1 MKGNNI
7 SSNGKVNL
15 NEYYNIIV
23 TGDISMDWNIVCAN
37 PPSQRISSWSSQ
49 RRAYTHLQHG
59 GALML
64 AAILERLAEYPGAL
78 PSKNIRISK
87 PTIPEGKVTPSD
99 LHYNHSYSL
108 WSKFQSGSNRAW
120 RVKEYLGFDRSSV
133 LSSIYSSSNFTGADT
148 PNMVIINDAN
158 LGFRDNPDY
167 WQDILAKIDDS
178 TKIIYKMH
186 RPLGTGPL
194 FDQLMAEHAC
204 KTMIL
209 ITVDD
214 LRQAEAQISQG
225 LSWERTA
232 QDVFWELTY
241 NPKINNLSNC
251 YALILSFNNDGAV
264 LITKKVAESEV
275 PVSKI
280 DARLLFDPLSIE
292 GSWQKTYPGGII
304 GSTSCLA
311 SSLAYQC
318 LISPTSPDLESGIKS
333 GLMAMRE
340 LHLHG
345 YDEIVSDSITCL
357 ELPFNKVSSAIV
369 NASDTFAS
377 VSIANP
383 SSQVYISSNHNESN
397 NDYSGWW
404 TILHDRYKKNL
415 DQVARRI
422 VREGPEAVLKD
433 VPQGKFGQMLRVDRR
448 EIEDFRSIQ
457 SLLLEYLNQQQ
468 HKRPFSIAV
477 FGSPGSG
484 KSFGVTQVAKS
495 LVPGL
500 IEVLEFNLSQFTA
513 STELA
518 DAFHR
523 VRDVSL
529 NGKIPLVFWDEF
541 DASLNQE
548 RFGWLRYFLSPMQDG
563 SFLEGQIVHPI
574 GRSIFVFAGGTCH
587 NMESFGQDL
596 EPKQRIAAKLP
607 DFISRLKGYINIPC
621 INRRVD
627 KTDQCD
633 LGDPYYIIRRAV
645 LLRSIF
651 EMKTPH
657 LFLKDDKQYLLR
669 IDDGVLRA
677 FLEFDSYKHGVR
689 SMEAIIAMSQ
699 ISNYNYYAR
708 SCLPSAAQLNLHVN
722 GQDFLA
728 LVQQVDLEGELLE
741 KMAEVNHNMF
751 CQKLTDQGFQYGN
764 INDETKKTHSSLCPY
779 EMLPE
784 HEKEQ
789 NRGVV
794 RDMPKKLALIGYT
807 MVPDR
812 SGEQQVAFRLADN
825 ELDYLAEL
833 EHERWMQV
841 KWEDGWEYAEQ
852 TDKSMKKSKLLVPW
866 SELPNEE
873 KEKDRDIIRAIP
885 IMVAKAGYMVM
896 KQIKSEERYKVI

>member
-7 SSNGKVNL
+7 SSESCEGKVNL

-23 TGDISMDWNIVCAN
+23 TGDISMNWNLVCTD
-37 PPSQRISSWSSQ
+37 PPGQMISSWSTH
-49 RRAYTHLQHG
+49 RRTYSYLQYG
-59 GALML
+59 GALLL
-64 AAILERLAEYPGAL
+64 AALLEGLADHPGAL
-78 PSKNIRISK
+78 PDKGLRVYS
-87 PTIPEGKVTPSD
+87 PTIPEGKVSPSD
-99 LHYNHSYSL
+99 CQYNHSYSL
-108 WSKFQSGSNRAW
+108 WSKFLIGSNKAW
-120 RVKEYLGFDRSSV
+120 RVKEYLGFDRSSKKS
-133 LSSIYSSSNFTGADT
+133 LLYSNNSFDFKST
-148 PNMVIINDAN
+148 PNIVIINDAN

-167 WQDILAKIDDS
+167 WQEILAKIDDT
-178 TKIIYKMH
+178 TKIVYRMH
-186 RPLGTGPL
+186 HPLGTGPL
-194 FDQLMAEHAC
+194 FDCLMAEHAG
-204 KTMIL
+204 KTIIL
-209 ITVDD
+209 ITVED

-241 NPKINNLSNC
+241 NPKINKMSNFN
-251 YALILSFNNDGAV
+251 ALILSLNTDGA
-264 LITKKVAESEV
+264 LLFNKKVEESEGS
-275 PVSKI
+275 VSKI
-280 DARLLFDPLSIE
+280 DARLICDPVSIE
-292 GSWQKTYPGGII
+292 GSWQKAYPGGMI

-311 SSLAYQC
+311 ASLAYQC
-318 LISPTSPDLESGIKS
+318 LTSSASPDLEAGTKS
-333 GLMAMRE
+333 GLTAMRE

-345 YDEIVSDSITCL
+345 YKEIIADAIPSL
-357 ELPFNKVSSAIV
+357 ELPLKEVSSAIV

-383 SSQVYISSNHNESN
+383 ASQLYRCGNQIESN
-397 NDYSGWW
+397 KDRNGWW
-404 TILHDRYKKNL
+404 TILHDRYQNNL

-457 SLLLEYLNQQQ
+457 TLLLEYLNQQQ

-513 STELA
+513 SSELI

-529 NGKIPLVFWDEF
+529 NSKIPLVFWDEF

-563 SFLEGQIVHPI
+563 SFREGQIVHPI
-574 GRSIFVFAGGTCH
+574 GRAIFVFAGGTCH
-587 NMESFGQDL
+587 AMEGLGQDL
-596 EPKQRIAAKLP
+596 EPKQQIAAKLP

-621 INRRVD
+621 INRQVD
-627 KTDQCD
+627 NTDQCD

-657 LFLKDDKQYLLR
+657 LFLKEDKQYLLR
-669 IDDGVLRA
+669 IDEGVLKA

-741 KMAEVNHNMF
+741 KMAEANHSMF
-751 CQKLTDQGFQYGN
+751 CQKLIDQGYQYGT
-764 INDETKKTHSSLCPY
+764 INNEMKKTHSSLCPY
-779 EMLPE
+779 ETLPE

-794 RDMPKKLALIGYT
+794 RDIPKKLALIGYI
-807 MVPDR
+807 MLPDR
-812 SGEQQVAFRLADN
+812 SGEQQVAFRLTDD

-852 TDKSMKKSKLLVPW
+852 TDKSKKKSKLLVPW
-866 SELPNEE
+866 SKLPDEE

-885 IMVAKAGYMVM
+885 IMLAKAGYRVA
-896 KQIKSEERYKVI
+896 KQVKN